1 MFVGAGGGGGVVF
14 GAGAAAGAVGIFF
27 GSGGS
32 DPGVG
37 LVGLGV
43 ITCDEL
49 SPPAAAT

>member
-1 MFVGAGGGGGVVF
+1 MFF

-27 GSGGS
+27 GSGGA

-37 LVGLGV
+37 LVGLGG